1 MLVQL
6 LLLLLLCPTWA
17 LQSCSNKRRI
27 KSGYLRDINLRKS
40 SAHNILSKSSG
51 LRLKPS
57 VNDDSLPK
65 PVRDYSSLGPFE
77 NVAKFVDRTTNNF
90 FLYYADLSPY
100 DEKHWI
106 GFAFLLTNFIYLY
119 AGYLFF
125 VANQNLVGLIVDIAG
140 LCSINYHYNQLRFKP
155 GNLSNEK
162 IVQFSLFV
170 DYCAA
175 ITAIITSFY
184 TLEQYSVSSNSIP
197 WEVVEFTLVGFFS
210 LVLSW
215 KWEFGLP
222 YIFFHGLWHIF
233 TSLGAVKMAELLS

>member
-1 MLVQL
+1 MLVLL

-17 LQSCSNKRRI
+17 LRSLTNKFRVQSC
-27 KSGYLRDINLRKS
+27 INLRKS
-40 SAHNILSKSSG
+40 TKHDKSFSKSSG
-51 LRLKPS
+51 LQVES
-57 VNDDSLPK
+57 SDNNDLLPG
-65 PVRDYSSLGPFE
+65 PVRDYTSLGPFKSL
-77 NVAKFVDRTTNNF
+77 AKSVDSTTNNF

-106 GFAFLLTNFIYLY
+106 GLAFLLTNVIYLFS
-119 AGYLFF
+119 GYLFF
-125 VANQNLVGLIVDIAG
+125 VANQNLVGLIVEIAG
-140 LCSINYHYNQLRFKP
+140 ICSINYHYNQLKFKP
-155 GNLSNEK
+155 GSLSNEK

-197 WEVVEFTLVGFFS
+197 WEVVELTLLGFFS
-210 LVLSW
+210 LALSW

-233 TSLGAVKMAELLS
+233 SSLGAVKMAELLS